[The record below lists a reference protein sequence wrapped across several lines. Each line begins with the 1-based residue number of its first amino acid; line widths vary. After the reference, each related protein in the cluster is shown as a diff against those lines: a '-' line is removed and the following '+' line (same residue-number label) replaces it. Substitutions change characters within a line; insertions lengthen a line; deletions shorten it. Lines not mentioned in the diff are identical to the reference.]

1 MSRLRLT
8 IGAKLGLS
16 AAVGILLAGAVV
28 VAQVM
33 VGSSVQ
39 ESEALVRNQQ
49 AIESL
54 SLQSNIVLRR
64 MQATT
69 KDIRLTLDD
78 AQVDKFAEA
87 VTADMAEAE
96 KLLGDAADRAALPA
110 NKQRLEKIG
119 DLVAAYGQSTLDI
132 AAVRKEEIAGDA
144 ARNTISAQ
152 WGGLADKASAVLEA
166 SSEPEKMQRV
176 FYGIERDYQQ
186 IRANSWR
193 YLVTQDA
200 ELIRS
205 IAESNERAT
214 AAFATVRAS
223 VGGIPAIAE
232 PVDQLAQAFASYVK
246 TSQAVLAL
254 NDRVDEIVEK
264 QSLPLATE
272 AITLV
277 REAITAADGRVA
289 EGEAAADAT
298 AAFGNTVI
306 YGMVGLLILVLVAS
320 AAYAIWGIA
329 RPLRAMTEAM
339 GLIGRGELATTIPSA
354 TRGDELGEQAKVLGV
369 FRDGLAEAK
378 RLREETARAEIEAA
392 AKRKADMLALAEQFE
407 AAVGKIVEMV
417 SSAATEL
424 QAAAQSL
431 TATSEETAAQAAA
444 VAAAAEEAATNV
456 QTVAA
461 AVEELAASASEIG
474 QQVSQSTIV
483 ASRAVGEAGETNT
496 RMSSLRADADKI
508 GAIVG
513 LIGDIAAQTN
523 LLALNAT
530 IESARAGEAG
540 KGFAVVAQE
549 VKSLAEQTSKATAE
563 ISAQIGGMQGST
575 EDAVIAISSVGRT
588 IGDINGIAAAIVAA
602 VEEQGATTAAVA
614 RNVQQAAQ
622 GTNEVTTN
630 IAAVLQAAEVSSSA
644 ATQVLSSA
652 SELARQ
658 SETLRG
664 EVRKFVDHVRAA

>member
-1 MSRLRLT
+1 MVQD
-8 IGAKLGLS
+8 
-16 AAVGILLAGAVV
+16 AVNRWWWP
-28 VAQVM
+28 
-33 VGSSVQ
+33 
-39 ESEALVRNQQ
+39 AL
-49 AIESL
+49 
-54 SLQSNIVLRR
+54 
-64 MQATT
+64 MMFGPH
-69 KDIRLTLDD
+69 D
-78 AQVDKFAEA
+78 AQ
-87 VTADMAEAE
+87 
-96 KLLGDAADRAALPA
+96 
-110 NKQRLEKIG
+110 
-119 DLVAAYGQSTLDI
+119 S
-132 AAVRKEEIAGDA
+132 
-144 ARNTISAQ
+144 
-152 WGGLADKASAVLEA
+152 
-166 SSEPEKMQRV
+166 
-176 FYGIERDYQQ
+176 
-186 IRANSWR
+186 ANSGDSTRWGIKR
-193 YLVTQDA
+193 ISND
-200 ELIRS
+200 ELRQK
-205 IAESNERAT
+205 
-214 AAFATVRAS
+214 FV
-223 VGGIPAIAE
+223 
-232 PVDQLAQAFASYVK
+232 
-246 TSQAVLAL
+246 
-254 NDRVDEIVEK
+254 
-264 QSLPLATE
+264 
-272 AITLV
+272 
-277 REAITAADGRVA
+277 
-289 EGEAAADAT
+289 DAT
-298 AAFGNTVI
+298 
-306 YGMVGLLILVLVAS
+306 
-320 AAYAIWGIA
+320 
-329 RPLRAMTEAM
+329 
-339 GLIGRGELATTIPSA
+339 IP
-354 TRGDELGEQAKVLGV
+354 QAKVLGV

-378 RLREETARAEIEAA
+378 RLREETARLEVEAA

-474 QQVSQSTIV
+474 QQVNQSTTV

-496 RMSSLRADADKI
+496 RMTSLRADADKI

-575 EDAVIAISSVGRT
+575 EDAVMAISNVGRT

-614 RNVQQAAQ
+614 RNVQQAAM

-664 EVRKFVDHVRAA
+664 EVRKFVEHVRAA

>member
-1 MSRLRLT
+1 MRP
-8 IGAKLGLS
+8 
-16 AAVGILLAGAVV
+16 
-28 VAQVM
+28 
-33 VGSSVQ
+33 
-39 ESEALVRNQQ
+39 
-49 AIESL
+49 
-54 SLQSNIVLRR
+54 
-64 MQATT
+64 
-69 KDIRLTLDD
+69 
-78 AQVDKFAEA
+78 QVDKLAEG
-87 VTADMAEAE
+87 
-96 KLLGDAADRAALPA
+96 LAADRAEGAKLLGEAANRTSLPV
-110 NKQRLEKIG
+110 NRERLEKI
-119 DLVAAYGQSTLDI
+119 AALFDTY
-132 AAVRKEEIAGDA
+132 AAASLEIADLRKQEVVSHV
-144 ARNTISAQ
+144 ARDEVAAQ
-152 WGGLADKASAVLEA
+152 WGGPAEAVERALEMTSDVARMHAVLA
-166 SSEPEKMQRV
+166 GVDDDFQFMRS
-176 FYGIERDYQQ
+176 
-186 IRANSWR
+186 NSWR
-193 YLVTQDA
+193 YTASRDPALLA
-200 ELIRS
+200 AIRE
-205 IAESNERAT
+205 AATRGKAGFVDLRAGV
-214 AAFATVRAS
+214 A
-223 VGGIPAIAE
+223 GIPSAASQ
-232 PVDQLAQAFASYVK
+232 VDALAQTFDAYVAK
-246 TSQAVLAL
+246 LEV
-254 NDRVDEIVEK
+254 
-264 QSLPLATE
+264 SLPLTE
-272 AITLV
+272 KLNQIVEQRTLPVAAEAVTLV
-277 REAITAADGRVA
+277 REAIDVASKRVEEAQAA
-289 EGEAAADAT
+289 ELAAAQ
-298 AAFGNTVI
+298 FGTLVTD
-306 YGMVGLLILVLVAS
+306 GMVGLLILVLIGS
-320 AAYAIWGIA
+320 AIYAVWGIA
-329 RPLRAMTEAM
+329 RPLAAMTRAMEK
-339 GLIGRGELATTIPSA
+339 IGRGELATTIPSA

-378 RLREETARAEIEAA
+378 RLREETARLEVEAA

-474 QQVSQSTIV
+474 QQVSQSTTV
-483 ASRAVGEAGETNT
+483 ASRAVGEAGETNA
-496 RMSSLRADADKI
+496 RMTSLRADADKI

-575 EDAVIAISSVGRT
+575 EDAVMAISSVGRT

-614 RNVQQAAQ
+614 RNVQQAAM

>member
-1 MSRLRLT
+1 MSRFRLT
-8 IGAKLGLS
+8 IGAKLGLT
-16 AAVGILLAGAVV
+16 AGAGILLAGAVV
-28 VAQVM
+28 VAQLL
-33 VGSSVQ
+33 VGSQ
-39 ESEALVRNQQ
+39 RAESQ
-49 AIESL
+49 AVVEGQSSIERL
-54 SLQSNIVLRR
+54 ATQSNVVLRR
-64 MQATT
+64 MQAFT
-69 KDIRLTLDD
+69 KDIRLSIDGAAINGL
-78 AQVDKFAEA
+78 AES
-87 VTADMAEAE
+87 VRGDMAEAA
-96 KLLGDAADRAALPA
+96 KLLGEAEGLAALPA
-110 NKQRLEKIG
+110 NKERLQKIAGLVDSYGKTTLEMAELRQREIVAHAAR
-119 DLVAAYGQSTLDI
+119 DEVAAQW
-132 AAVRKEEIAGDA
+132 GDA
-144 ARNTISAQ
+144 AETVERA
-152 WGGLADKASAVLEA
+152 LEA
-166 SSEPEKMQRV
+166 SSDVERNHEILA
-176 FYGIERDYQQ
+176 GIDNDFQF

-193 YLVTQDA
+193 YAASQDQDLLA
-200 ELIRS
+200 QIRE
-205 IAESNERAT
+205 AAARGD
-214 AAFATVRAS
+214 AAFGALEGAVVGIAS
-223 VGGIPAIAE
+223 ASRQVSE
-232 PVDQLAQAFASYVK
+232 LAGVYDTYV
-246 TSQAVLAL
+246 ARLEEA
-254 NDRVDEIVEK
+254 
-264 QSLPLATE
+264 LPLAEELAELVKSRSVPIANE
-272 AITLV
+272 AIALT
-277 REAITAADGRVA
+277 REAVDVARGRVQEA
-289 EGEAAADAT
+289 ELAAL
-298 AAFGNTVI
+298 AAQEVGALITFSV
-306 YGMVGLLILVLVAS
+306 VGLLIAVLVAS
-320 AAYAIWGIA
+320 AVYSIFGIA
-329 RPLRAMTEAM
+329 RPLSAMTRAME
-339 GLIGRGELATTIPSA
+339 LIGRGELATKIPSA

-378 RLREETARAEIEAA
+378 RLREETARLEVEAA

-424 QAAAQSL
+424 QAAA
-431 TATSEETAAQAAA
+431 

-474 QQVSQSTIV
+474 QQVNQSTTV

-496 RMSSLRADADKI
+496 RMTSLRADADKI

-575 EDAVIAISSVGRT
+575 EDAVMAISNVGRT

-614 RNVQQAAQ
+614 RNVQQAAM

-664 EVRKFVDHVRAA
+664 EVRKFVEHVRAA

>member
-16 AAVGILLAGAVV
+16 AGVGILLAGAVV
-28 VAQVM
+28 VAQLM
-33 VGSSVQ
+33 VGSRVQQSEKVVADQLHIEISV
-39 ESEALVRNQQ
+39 
-49 AIESL
+49 
-54 SLQSNIVLRR
+54 LQSYALLRR
-64 MQATT
+64 MQGTT
-69 KDIRLTLDD
+69 SDIRLTLDP
-78 AQVDKFAEA
+78 AQVDKLSES
-87 VTADMAEAE
+87 TAADIAEAE
-96 KLLGDAADRAALPA
+96 KLLAGAADLAALPA
-110 NKQRLEKIG
+110 NKERLEKISV
-119 DLVAAYGQSTLDI
+119 DITAYGQSTLAI
-132 AAVRKEEIAGDA
+132 AAVRKKEIAGHA
-144 ARNTISAQ
+144 ARDEVAAQ
-152 WGGLADKASAVLEA
+152 WSAPAEAAERALEGAADVERMHAVLA
-166 SSEPEKMQRV
+166 
-176 FYGIERDYQQ
+176 GIDNDFQFM
-186 IRANSWR
+186 RANSWR
-193 YLVTQDA
+193 YAAAPEAALLTA
-200 ELIRS
+200 I
-205 IAESNERAT
+205 NEAAARGT
-214 AAFATVRAS
+214 AAFATLRAGVAGMPS
-223 VGGIPAIAE
+223 ANRL
-232 PVDQLAQAFASYVK
+232 VDDLARAFDAYVTK
-246 TSQAVLAL
+246 LNEVLPL
-254 NDRVDEIVEK
+254 TERLDEIVVKE
-264 QSLPLATE
+264 SLPLAAE
-272 AITLV
+272 ATTLV
-277 REAITAADGRVA
+277 REAIDVA
-289 EGEAAADAT
+289 EARVKEAQAAAR
-298 AAFGNTVI
+298 AASGFGEMVV

-320 AAYAIWGIA
+320 AAYAVWGIA
-329 RPLRAMTEAM
+329 RPLAAMTRAME
-339 GLIGRGELATTIPSA
+339 LIGRGQLSTVIPSA

-369 FRDGLAEAK
+369 FRDSLAETE
-378 RLREETARAEIEAA
+378 RLRADQTRLEAESA

-407 AAVGKIVEMV
+407 SAVGKIVEMV

-474 QQVSQSTIV
+474 QQVSQSTLV

-496 RMSSLRADADKI
+496 RMTSLRADADKI

>member
-16 AAVGILLAGAVV
+16 AAAGILLAATIV
-28 VAQVM
+28 VAQLV
-33 VGSSVQ
+33 VGSSIQ
-39 ESEALVRNQQ
+39 QAETLARNQQ
-49 AIESL
+49 AIQTL
-54 SLQSNIVLRR
+54 ALQSNIVLRR
-64 MQATT
+64 MQAAT
-69 KDIRLTLDD
+69 KDIRLTLDP
-78 AQVDKFAEA
+78 AQVDKLAENL
-87 VTADMAEAE
+87 TADRAEGA
-96 KLLGDAADRAALPA
+96 KLLGEAADLASLPA
-110 NKQRLEKIG
+110 NKERLQKIAG
-119 DLVAAYGQSTLDI
+119 LVDAYGSASLEI
-132 AAVRKEEIAGDA
+132 AALRKEEVVSHVSRDEVA
-144 ARNTISAQ
+144 AQ
-152 WGGLADKASAVLEA
+152 WGEPAEAVERALEA
-166 SSEPEKMQRV
+166 APDVARMHEV
-176 FYGIERDYQQ
+176 LAGIDDDFQFMRS
-186 IRANSWR
+186 ASWR
-193 YLVTQDA
+193 YTASRDPALLA
-200 ELIRS
+200 S
-205 IAESNERAT
+205 IHEAAARGKAGFVDLRAGV
-214 AAFATVRAS
+214 ATVPS
-223 VGGIPAIAE
+223 AIGQ
-232 PVDQLAQAFASYVK
+232 VDALAQTFDAYVAK
-246 TSQAVLAL
+246 LDHVLPLTEQL
-254 NDRVDEIVEK
+254 NQIVEVRT
-264 QSLPLATE
+264 LPVAAE

-277 REAITAADGRVA
+277 REAIDVATKRVEEA
-289 EGEAAADAT
+289 QAAAL
-298 AAFGNTVI
+298 AAAEFGSMVTFT
-306 YGMVGLLILVLVAS
+306 MVGILMVVLVGS
-320 AAYAIWGIA
+320 AIYAIFGIA
-329 RPLRAMTEAM
+329 RPLSAMTRAMDKIGQGALETE
-339 GLIGRGELATTIPSA
+339 IPSA
-354 TRGDELGEQAKVLGV
+354 GRGDELGEQSKVLGV

-378 RLREETARAEIEAA
+378 RLREETARLEVEAA

-474 QQVSQSTIV
+474 QQVNQSTNV

-496 RMSSLRADADKI
+496 RMTSLRADADKI

-575 EDAVIAISSVGRT
+575 EDAVVAISNVGRT

-614 RNVQQAAQ
+614 RNVQQAAM

-664 EVRKFVDHVRAA
+664 EVRKFVEHVRAA

>member
-1 MSRLRLT
+1 MSLRLT
-8 IGAKLGLS
+8 IGAKLGIS
-16 AAVGILLAGAVV
+16 AAVGILLAGTIV
-28 VAQVM
+28 VAQVV
-33 VGSSVQ
+33 VGSRIE
-39 ESEALVRNQQ
+39 ESTALVRKQQ
-49 AIESL
+49 AIEKL

-64 MQATT
+64 MQAYT
-69 KDIRLTLDD
+69 KDIRLTLDP
-78 AQVDKFAEA
+78 AEVERLA
-87 VTADMAEAE
+87 ATLTTDRAESA
-96 KLLGDAADRAALPA
+96 KLLGEAADLASLPA
-110 NKQRLEKIG
+110 NKERLQKIAG
-119 DLVAAYGQSTLDI
+119 LLDAYAAASL
-132 AAVRKEEIAGDA
+132 EIAQIRKVEVVSHNSRDEVA
-144 ARNTISAQ
+144 TQ
-152 WGGLADKASAVLEA
+152 WGAPAEAVERALEMAPDVAQMHAVLA
-166 SSEPEKMQRV
+166 
-176 FYGIERDYQQ
+176 GIDDDFQFM
-186 IRANSWR
+186 RANSWR
-193 YLVTQDA
+193 YTTSRDPALLAAIHEAAARGKAGFAALRAGVAGVPSAASQVDA
-200 ELIRS
+200 LAQTFDAYVVKLDEALPLTEKLNQIVEQRTLP
-205 IAESNERAT
+205 T
-214 AAFATVRAS
+214 AA
-223 VGGIPAIAE
+223 
-232 PVDQLAQAFASYVK
+232 
-246 TSQAVLAL
+246 
-254 NDRVDEIVEK
+254 
-264 QSLPLATE
+264 E

-277 REAITAADGRVA
+277 REAIGVANKRV
-289 EGEAAADAT
+289 EEAQADAIS
-298 AAFGNTVI
+298 AEEFGNTVI
-306 YGMVGLLILVLVAS
+306 YGMVGLLILVLVGS
-320 AAYAIWGIA
+320 AIYAIFGIA
-329 RPLRAMTEAM
+329 RPLAAMTRAME
-339 GLIGRGELATTIPSA
+339 LIGRGELATTIPSA

-378 RLREETARAEIEAA
+378 RLREETARLEVEAA

-474 QQVSQSTIV
+474 QQVSQSTLV
-483 ASRAVGEAGETNT
+483 ASRAVGEAGETNS
-496 RMSSLRADADKI
+496 RMTSLRADADKI

-575 EDAVIAISSVGRT
+575 EDAVVAISSVGRT

-614 RNVQQAAQ
+614 RNVQQAAM

>member
-1 MSRLRLT
+1 MSRLRLK
-8 IGAKLGLS
+8 IGAKLGIS
-16 AAVGILLAGAVV
+16 AAAGILLAATIVV
-28 VAQVM
+28 VQLV
-33 VGSSVQ
+33 VGARVEQ
-39 ESEALVRNQQ
+39 AEGLVRNQQ
-49 AIESL
+49 EIETL
-54 SLQSNIVLRR
+54 ALQSNIVLRR
-64 MQATT
+64 MQAAT
-69 KDIRLTLDD
+69 KDIRLSFDT
-78 AQVDKFAEA
+78 AQVETLAES
-87 VTADMAEAE
+87 VKADMAEAE
-96 KLLGDAADRAALPA
+96 KRLAEAAALASLPA
-110 NKQRLEKIG
+110 NRERLQKIAG
-119 DLVAAYGQSTLDI
+119 LVADYGKSTLDI
-132 AAVRKEEIAGDA
+132 AAVRKDEIAGHA
-144 ARNTISAQ
+144 ARNEVSAQ
-152 WGGLADKASAVLEA
+152 WAGFADKAGAALEA
-166 SSEPEKMQRV
+166 SSEPERMLRV
-176 FYGIERDYQQ
+176 FYSIERDYQT

-193 YLVTQDA
+193 FLLTHDA
-200 ELIRS
+200 SLQQS
-205 IAESNERAT
+205 ITEAEQQAT
-214 AAFATVRAS
+214 AAFATLRKA
-223 VGGIPAIAE
+223 VGGMPGIVQ
-232 PVDQLAQAFASYVK
+232 PVDALEQVFRDYLDK
-246 TSQAVLAL
+246 SQAVLSLSDQAA
-254 NDRVDEIVEK
+254 EIVK
-264 QSLPLATE
+264 SRSVPTAAE

-277 REAITAADGRVA
+277 REAIDVATKRVQEA
-289 EGEAAADAT
+289 QAAAL
-298 AAFGNTVI
+298 AAIEFGSMVTFT
-306 YGMVGLLILVLVAS
+306 MVGILMVVLIGS
-320 AAYAIWGIA
+320 ALYAIFGIA
-329 RPLRAMTEAM
+329 RPLSAMTRAMDKIGQGALDTE
-339 GLIGRGELATTIPSA
+339 IPSA
-354 TRGDELGEQAKVLGV
+354 GRGDELGEQSTVLGV

-378 RLREETARAEIEAA
+378 RLREETARLEVEAA
-392 AKRKADMLALAEQFE
+392 KKRKADMLALAEQFE

-474 QQVSQSTIV
+474 QQVNQSTTV

-496 RMSSLRADADKI
+496 RMTSLRADADKI

-549 VKSLAEQTSKATAE
+549 VKSLAEQTTKATAE

-575 EDAVIAISSVGRT
+575 EDAVMAISNVGRT

-614 RNVQQAAQ
+614 RNVQQAAM

-664 EVRKFVDHVRAA
+664 EVRKFVEHVRAA

>member
-1 MSRLRLT
+1 MV
-8 IGAKLGLS
+8 GAS
-16 AAVGILLAGAVV
+16 VV
-28 VAQVM
+28 ESVAQVD
-33 VGSSVQ
+33 
-39 ESEALVRNQQ
+39 RNI
-49 AIESL
+49 AIERL
-54 SLQSNIVLRR
+54 ATQANVVLRR

-69 KDIRLTLDD
+69 KDIRLSLDPAD
-78 AQVDKFAEA
+78 IDRMSESVKADMGEAAMLLSEAEA
-87 VTADMAEAE
+87 RGTRPQTKE
-96 KLLGDAADRAALPA
+96 
-110 NKQRLEKIG
+110 RLQKIAV
-119 DLVAAYGQSTLDI
+119 LVDSYGKVSL
-132 AAVRKEEIAGDA
+132 EIAGIHQKEIAAHA
-144 ARNTISAQ
+144 ARDQVAGNWGESAETVERA
-152 WGGLADKASAVLEA
+152 LEMAADVERMHAVLAEIDDGFQFMRA
-166 SSEPEKMQRV
+166 S
-176 FYGIERDYQQ
+176 
-186 IRANSWR
+186 SWR
-193 YLVTQDA
+193 YAANHDPALLTEIREAAARGTAGFVELQAGVAGLPQPSRDVDA
-200 ELIRS
+200 LRGIYGEYVDRLEEALPLIEQLNETVQSRS
-205 IAESNERAT
+205 I
-214 AAFATVRAS
+214 
-223 VGGIPAIAE
+223 PIA
-232 PVDQLAQAFASYVK
+232 
-246 TSQAVLAL
+246 
-254 NDRVDEIVEK
+254 ND
-264 QSLPLATE
+264 

-277 REAITAADGRVA
+277 REAVEAAKARVGEAEVAADEV
-289 EGEAAADAT
+289 E
-298 AAFGNTVI
+298 AFGNAVTYSMI
-306 YGMVGLLILVLVAS
+306 GLLILVLIGS
-320 AAYAIWGIA
+320 ALYSIFGIA
-329 RPLRAMTEAM
+329 RPLSALTRAMDKIGQGALDTE
-339 GLIGRGELATTIPSA
+339 IPSA
-354 TRGDELGEQAKVLGV
+354 GRGDELGEQAKVLGV
-369 FRDGLAEAK
+369 FRDGLAEAE
-378 RLREETARAEIEAA
+378 RLREDQARLEVEAA

-483 ASRAVGEAGETNT
+483 ASRAVGEAGETNS
-496 RMSSLRADADKI
+496 RMTSLRSDADKI

-575 EDAVIAISSVGRT
+575 EDAVMAISNVGRT

>member
-1 MSRLRLT
+1 MKMNLKNLL
-8 IGAKLGLS
+8 IGLISLLLIAVIGLAWSSWS
-16 AAVGILLAGAVV
+16 ALKSENDNLVDITGNWLPSVV
-28 VAQVM
+28 VTN
-33 VGSSVQ
+33 
-39 ESEALVRNQQ
+39 ALNTATSDFRI
-49 AIESL
+49 AEGAHIL
-54 SLQSNIVLRR
+54 STSPEG
-64 MQATT
+64 MT
-69 KDIRLTLDD
+69 K
-78 AQVDKFAEA
+78 AE
-87 VTADMAEAE
+87 ADMAALTRVISDGDARYEKLISSDDERKLYEQFKTKWDAYLREHDLLLALSRANRNEEAAE
-96 KLLGDAADRAALPA
+96 KFRTMRQGFDAASA
-110 NKQRLEKIG
+110 
-119 DLVAAYGQSTLDI
+119 DLLQLVELNIKGA
-132 AAVRKEEIAGDA
+132 EA
-144 ARNTISAQ
+144 ARDHSAETASQ
-152 WGGLADKASAVLEA
+152 VSGVIIGASAIAL
-166 SSEPEKMQRV
+166 
-176 FYGIERDYQQ
+176 
-186 IRANSWR
+186 
-193 YLVTQDA
+193 LVGFG
-200 ELIRS
+200 LL
-205 IAESNERAT
+205 
-214 AAFATVRAS
+214 AFTVAG
-223 VGGIPAIAE
+223 V
-232 PVDQLAQAFASYVK
+232 
-246 TSQAVLAL
+246 TS
-254 NDRVDEIVEK
+254 
-264 QSLPLATE
+264 PL
-272 AITLV
+272 
-277 REAITAADGRVA
+277 RRITAAMQAISNDRLDT
-289 EGEAAADAT
+289 EIPFGERKNEIGD
-298 AAFGNTVI
+298 
-306 YGMVGLLILVLVAS
+306 
-320 AAYAIWGIA
+320 IA
-329 RPLRAMTEAM
+329 RTLR
-339 GLIGRGELATTIPSA
+339 
-354 TRGDELGEQAKVLGV
+354 V

-378 RLREETARAEIEAA
+378 RLREETARLEVEAA

-407 AAVGKIVEMV
+407 TAVGKIVEMV

-483 ASRAVGEAGETNT
+483 ASRAVGEAGETNS
-496 RMSSLRADADKI
+496 RMTSLRSDADKI

-575 EDAVIAISSVGRT
+575 EDAVMAISNVGRT

-664 EVRKFVDHVRAA
+664 EVRKFVDYVRAA

>member
-1 MSRLRLT
+1 MSLRLT
-8 IGAKLGLS
+8 IGAKLGIS
-16 AAVGILLAGAVV
+16 AAVGILLAGTIV
-28 VAQVM
+28 VAQVV
-33 VGSSVQ
+33 VGSRIE
-39 ESEALVRNQQ
+39 ESTALVRNQQ
-49 AIESL
+49 AIEKL

-64 MQATT
+64 MQAYT
-69 KDIRLTLDD
+69 KDIRLTLDP
-78 AQVDKFAEA
+78 AEVERLA
-87 VTADMAEAE
+87 AALTTDRAESA
-96 KLLGDAADRAALPA
+96 KLLGEAADLASLPA
-110 NKQRLEKIG
+110 NKERLQKIAG
-119 DLVAAYGQSTLDI
+119 LLDAYAAASL
-132 AAVRKEEIAGDA
+132 EIAQIRKVEVVSHNSRDEVA
-144 ARNTISAQ
+144 TQ
-152 WGGLADKASAVLEA
+152 WGAPAEAVERALEMAPDVAQMHAVLA
-166 SSEPEKMQRV
+166 
-176 FYGIERDYQQ
+176 GIDDDFQFM
-186 IRANSWR
+186 RANSWR
-193 YLVTQDA
+193 YTTSRDPALLAAIHEAAARGKAGFAALRAGVAGVPSAASRVDA
-200 ELIRS
+200 LAQTFDAYVVKLDEALPLTEKLNQIVEQRTLP
-205 IAESNERAT
+205 T
-214 AAFATVRAS
+214 AA
-223 VGGIPAIAE
+223 
-232 PVDQLAQAFASYVK
+232 
-246 TSQAVLAL
+246 
-254 NDRVDEIVEK
+254 
-264 QSLPLATE
+264 E

-277 REAITAADGRVA
+277 REAIGVANKRV
-289 EGEAAADAT
+289 EEAQADAIS
-298 AAFGNTVI
+298 AEEFGNTVI
-306 YGMVGLLILVLVAS
+306 YGMVGLLILVLVGS
-320 AAYAIWGIA
+320 AIYAIFGIA
-329 RPLRAMTEAM
+329 RPLAAMTRAME
-339 GLIGRGELATTIPSA
+339 LIGRGELATTIPSA

-378 RLREETARAEIEAA
+378 RLREETARLEVEAA

-474 QQVSQSTIV
+474 QQVSQSTLV
-483 ASRAVGEAGETNT
+483 ASRAVGEAGETNS
-496 RMSSLRADADKI
+496 RMTSLRADADKI

-614 RNVQQAAQ
+614 RNVQQAAM

>member
-1 MSRLRLT
+1 VKLNLKNILIGLVGLMLIAVAGLAWSSWSGLKSENNNLVEITENWLPSVVVTNALNTATSDFRIAEGAHILSTSPEGMTKAEADMAALTRVISEADARYEKLISSEDERKIYEQFNAKWGAYLREHEVL
-8 IGAKLGLS
+8 LGLS
-16 AAVGILLAGAVV
+16 RENRNEEAAEQFRGMRQG
-28 VAQVM
+28 
-33 VGSSVQ
+33 
-39 ESEALVRNQQ
+39 
-49 AIESL
+49 
-54 SLQSNIVLRR
+54 
-64 MQATT
+64 
-69 KDIRLTLDD
+69 
-78 AQVDKFAEA
+78 F
-87 VTADMAEAE
+87 
-96 KLLGDAADRAALPA
+96 DAASA
-110 NKQRLEKIG
+110 
-119 DLVAAYGQSTLDI
+119 DLLQLVELNINGA
-132 AAVRKEEIAGDA
+132 DA
-144 ARNTISAQ
+144 ARDHS
-152 WGGLADKASAVLEA
+152 VE
-166 SSEPEKMQRV
+166 
-176 FYGIERDYQQ
+176 
-186 IRANSWR
+186 
-193 YLVTQDA
+193 
-200 ELIRS
+200 
-205 IAESNERAT
+205 T
-214 AAFATVRAS
+214 AAEV
-223 VGGIPAIAE
+223 E
-232 PVDQLAQAFASYVK
+232 
-246 TSQAVLAL
+246 
-254 NDRVDEIVEK
+254 RVIV
-264 QSLPLATE
+264 
-272 AITLV
+272 
-277 REAITAADGRVA
+277 
-289 EGEAAADAT
+289 AAA
-298 AAFGNTVI
+298 VI
-306 YGMVGLLILVLVAS
+306 AILIGVGLLAFTVSGVTTPLRRITAVMQ
-320 AAYAIWGIA
+320 AISNNRLDTDIPFAERKNEIGDIA
-329 RPLRAMTEAM
+329 RTLR
-339 GLIGRGELATTIPSA
+339 
-354 TRGDELGEQAKVLGV
+354 V
-369 FRDGLAEAK
+369 FRDGLAEAE
-378 RLREETARAEIEAA
+378 RLRADQVRLEAEAA

-474 QQVSQSTIV
+474 QQVSQSTLV
-483 ASRAVGEAGETNT
+483 ASRAVGEAGETNS
-496 RMSSLRADADKI
+496 RMTSLRADADKI

-575 EDAVIAISSVGRT
+575 EDAVVAISSVGRT

-614 RNVQQAAQ
+614 RNVQQAAM

>member
-1 MSRLRLT
+1 MRT
-8 IGAKLGLS
+8 
-16 AAVGILLAGAVV
+16 
-28 VAQVM
+28 
-33 VGSSVQ
+33 
-39 ESEALVRNQQ
+39 
-49 AIESL
+49 
-54 SLQSNIVLRR
+54 
-64 MQATT
+64 
-69 KDIRLTLDD
+69 
-78 AQVDKFAEA
+78 
-87 VTADMAEAE
+87 
-96 KLLGDAADRAALPA
+96 
-110 NKQRLEKIG
+110 
-119 DLVAAYGQSTLDI
+119 
-132 AAVRKEEIAGDA
+132 
-144 ARNTISAQ
+144 
-152 WGGLADKASAVLEA
+152 
-166 SSEPEKMQRV
+166 
-176 FYGIERDYQQ
+176 FYGIERDYQT
-186 IRANSWR
+186 IRAYSWR
-193 YLVTQDA
+193 YLTTRDAAILQSIADA
-200 ELIRS
+200 EK
-205 IAESNERAT
+205 RAT
-214 AAFATVRAS
+214 GAFATLRGAVA
-223 VGGIPAIAE
+223 GIPAIMQPIEALE
-232 PVDQLAQAFASYVK
+232 QGFNSYVT

-254 NDRVDEIVEK
+254 NDRVDEIVDKE
-264 QSLPLATE
+264 SLPLAAA

-277 REAITAADGRVA
+277 REAIDAAEARVKEA
-289 EGEAAADAT
+289 QAAAH
-298 AAFGNTVI
+298 AASGFGEMVV
-306 YGMVGLLILVLVAS
+306 YGMVGLLIVVLVGS
-320 AAYAIWGIA
+320 AIYAIFGIA
-329 RPLRAMTEAM
+329 RPLSAMTRAMDKIGQGALDTE
-339 GLIGRGELATTIPSA
+339 IPSA
-354 TRGDELGEQAKVLGV
+354 GRGDELGEQSTVLGV

-378 RLREETARAEIEAA
+378 RLREETARAEVEAA

-474 QQVSQSTIV
+474 QQVSQSTNV

-496 RMSSLRADADKI
+496 RMTSLRADADKI

-575 EDAVIAISSVGRT
+575 EDAVVAISNVGRT

-614 RNVQQAAQ
+614 RNVQQAAM